1 MDDLKDELGDII
13 FDTCS
18 IFGLLEDKK
27 DIDELDRLTDVLLS
41 WHNKKVLKE
50 HIPYDKLEKMFR
62 YIMSGKQGSFRY
74 IVYDVMGYKPEDYS
88 WWYSTGLMG
97 FKDWI
102 AELQDENRKLK
113 QQLKKE
119 SED

>member
-1 MDDLKDELGDII
+1 MEKDKELREIIQTLPMWYEMNEAHRKDYWKKLEEVILK
-13 FDTCS
+13 
-18 IFGLLEDKK
+18 
-27 DIDELDRLTDVLLS
+27 